1 MMIGK
6 WSEESS
12 EEVFHS
18 VLRKRSGLLKVMSG
32 EVGWVRFEK
41 GLRVGAFGLFK
52 IDILSSWERRRDPLG
67 SSCWVS
73 SQDES

>member
-1 MMIGK
+1 MIGK

-18 VLRKRSGLLKVMSG
+18 VLRERSGLLKVMSG
-32 EVGWVRFEK
+32 EVGWVKFEK

-52 IDILSSWERRRDPLG
+52 IGMFGGTGRGVGRCVRK
-67 SSCWVS
+67 
-73 SQDES
+73 

>member
-1 MMIGK
+1 MIGK

-18 VLRKRSGLLKVMSG
+18 VLRERSGLLKVMSG
-32 EVGWVRFEK
+32 EVSWVKFEK

-52 IDILSSWERRRDPLG
+52 IDMFSNWERRWDPLVSFG
-67 SSCWVS
+67 WVS